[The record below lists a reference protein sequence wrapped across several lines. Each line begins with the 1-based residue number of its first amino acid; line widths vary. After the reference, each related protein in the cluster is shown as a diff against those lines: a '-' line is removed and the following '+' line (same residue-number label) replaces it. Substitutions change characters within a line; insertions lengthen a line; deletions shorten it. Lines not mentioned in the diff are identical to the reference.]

1 MSETV
6 PTPSTENAQAETWE
20 KGSDEEALAA
30 LTAQT
35 AQAEVQP
42 TTEEAEPDDEPA
54 EESEEEAEQ
63 ADPAD
68 DDNAEQLVEVK
79 LEGKTFSVAPEVEK
93 AMLRQSDYS
102 RKMNE
107 VGAKE
112 KAATQRIEV
121 ADKLV
126 QGAEKYA
133 EVLAQST
140 AIDARLKQFDAV
152 NWQTLRQDNP
162 AEYAAAAAD
171 LQSLRMAK
179 EQVSQRARG
188 LDAEIA
194 DDRNKIL
201 GERREEMFKVLQSE
215 IKGWTDASGAAITEY
230 AMKHNV
236 QYETL
241 RTLTDPGVV
250 LALEKAR
257 KYDALQ
263 ANKTAL
269 KAKAQNAAPVMRPGA
284 PRKSSGVADAM
295 AQLRKSNS
303 EDDGVAALLALR
315 NR

>member
-1 MSETV
+1 MPETV
-6 PTPSTENAQAETWE
+6 PTPSTENAQAEPWE

-35 AQAEVQP
+35 AQAVEQP
-42 TTEEAEPDDEPA
+42 TTEEAKPDDEPA
-54 EESEEEAEQ
+54 KDPEQEAEP

-68 DDNAEQLVEVK
+68 GDDAEQLVEVT
-79 LEGKTFSVAPEVEK
+79 LEGKTFNVAPEVEK
-93 AMLRQSDYS
+93 AMLRQADYS

-107 VGAKE
+107 VSAKE

-121 ADKLV
+121 ADKLT

-133 EVLAQST
+133 AVLAESN
-140 AIDARLKQFDAV
+140 AIDSRLKQFEAV
-152 NWQTLRQDNP
+152 NWQALRQENP
-162 AEYAAAAAD
+162 GEYAAAAAD

-179 EQVSQRARG
+179 ENANQRARG
-188 LDAEIA
+188 LDAEITE
-194 DDRNKIL
+194 DRNKIL
-201 GERREEMFKVLQSE
+201 GERRDEMFKVLQRE
-215 IKGWTDASGAAITEY
+215 IKGWTDANGVAITEY
-230 AMKHNV
+230 AMKNNV
-236 QYETL
+236 QFETL
-241 RTLTDPGVV
+241 QNLTDPGVV

-263 ANKTAL
+263 ASKTAL
-269 KAKAQNAAPVMRPGA
+269 KAQAQNAAPVMRPGA
-284 PRKSSGVADAM
+284 PRKINGVADAM